1 GIGDPHRRF
10 VRLRRSVVPAGNTAG
25 DVRARDGRRSE
36 PVQREHVDVRE
47 GAVAEVPDDDR
58 RRRPSAGVRRP
69 ALGAARR
76 GGDDR
81 LLRLVPEGRPG
92 RRPAARPRREPARIL
107 APDGLTGGVRAVSL
121 NLSAVHSRVARR
133 CAAALFVATMTF
145 VALAPAGA
153 QVDPAVTQLADDLA
167 AVRHDLDATNAR
179 IVDIR
184 DQSALM
190 QGRISDLSA
199 HIDEFR
205 AQIAQTEAQIQTLE
219 ANREAILEVVRARAA
234 RVYVERDPVSP
245 FDTMLLNSPMRLA
258 RSKKLAGAVA

>member
-1 GIGDPHRRF
+1 
-10 VRLRRSVVPAGNTAG
+10 
-25 DVRARDGRRSE
+25 
-36 PVQREHVDVRE
+36 
-47 GAVAEVPDDDR
+47 
-58 RRRPSAGVRRP
+58 
-69 ALGAARR
+69 
-76 GGDDR
+76 
-81 LLRLVPEGRPG
+81 
-92 RRPAARPRREPARIL
+92 
-107 APDGLTGGVRAVSL
+107 
-121 NLSAVHSRVARR
+121 
-133 CAAALFVATMTF
+133 
-145 VALAPAGA
+145 APAGA

-258 RSKKLAGAVA
+258 RSKKLAGAVARHDENTRHQLQATSDQLDAVRADLANQQNALEG